1 MCRLP
6 LPVGALGSVVYTPTV
21 RPTVFTDHS
30 CPDGTS
36 DRRNVQ
42 DPSGRHGKTDSL
54 YITQRD
60 WVGGIKFNDYVVLG
74 HSCFPQVRTLETV
87 VTGVP
92 GP

>member
-1 MCRLP
+1 M
-6 LPVGALGSVVYTPTV
+6 
-21 RPTVFTDHS
+21 
-30 CPDGTS
+30 
-36 DRRNVQ
+36 
-42 DPSGRHGKTDSL
+42 